1 MGVRGETLLASKR
14 AAGRPHEEKMTNYAL
29 NVGNMMNRAIDK
41 SELPSAPL
49 PTEAEDMIRSVPP
62 PGTFNAQTVVAHV
75 DSLPVESRDLPAPTR
90 CAQGKFLTGNNGGG
104 RPKGSRNRL
113 TELLMGAIVDDFA
126 ANGATAIARL
136 READPATYLRMIT
149 ALVPRELIM
158 QREAQAVPD
167 YADLTEE
174 EALALLEAEY
184 RRRQVEASL
193 KAIAATVAR

>member
-1 MGVRGETLLASKR
+1 MRDA
-14 AAGRPHEEKMTNYAL
+14 MT
-29 NVGNMMNRAIDK
+29 RF
-41 SELPSAPL
+41 S
-49 PTEAEDMIRSVPP
+49 PP
-62 PGTFNAQTVVAHV
+62 PGTFDHVAASTNV
-75 DSLPVESRDLPAPTR
+75 LNTPGESRDLPAPQR
-90 CAQGKFLTGNNGGG
+90 CTQGKFLTGNNGGG

-136 READPATYLRMIT
+136 REDDPATYLRMIT
-149 ALVPRELIM
+149 ALVPRELIL
-158 QREAQAVPD
+158 QREAQPVPD

-193 KAIAATVAR
+193 KSVAVAVTG